1 MVILGNT
8 KAGKST
14 LLNEIMSGHVKL
26 NTGASRETA
35 FMWRL
40 CFSDSYSQIDLKKI
54 FTYGNSKK

>member
-1 MVILGNT
+1 
-8 KAGKST
+8 
-14 LLNEIMSGHVKL
+14 MSGHVKL